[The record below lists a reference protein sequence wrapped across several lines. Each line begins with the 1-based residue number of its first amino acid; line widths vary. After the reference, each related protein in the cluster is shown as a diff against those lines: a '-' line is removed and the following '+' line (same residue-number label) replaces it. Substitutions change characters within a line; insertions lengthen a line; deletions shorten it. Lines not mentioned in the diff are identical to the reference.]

1 MFRFSAIF
9 TMLLFTLISNNTW
22 AHSEHDK
29 ARFVAPQGQDI
40 GQCDNVLRPCK
51 TIAYAVKQ
59 ANKGDRVLVA
69 AGQYDIAATDEL
81 FYLKSALVPI
91 MGGYNRFDHFQSQS
105 PQSNI
110 STLTNIPVEMAGQ
123 LRKQGFT
130 ELSDGKSFKNNKALS
145 HKISQY
151 QQLSKMQQSTLCQE
165 GKADVFSCKN
175 IDLLAHT
182 PLSDFSSRPAQGS
195 DIWGHVDLNNNNEYA
210 IMTTYNGAT
219 IFDVTNPEAPV
230 EVGSIAGVDSSWRD
244 VKVYQY
250 YDQVIEQWKAYAYV
264 TSERSRTG
272 TADYVTII
280 DLNSLPN
287 SVSLVEKN
295 KVVSKAH
302 NIYITNIDYTLNIA
316 LPNTTPSLQLIGATS
331 RGGAFQNYSLSD
343 PATLVASSGNYFGNG
358 YTHDGSSLS
367 IDDQRAINDCNITE
381 GACTVFID
389 FNENELK
396 LWNISDQNNVSKL
409 GEVSYSDVPSSQ
421 QYIHSGWGTEDKQ
434 FILLHD
440 EFDENKGGLNTTVR
454 IFSIEDLNTPVQVGQ
469 WTGETKAIDHNGFVR
484 GNRYYMSNYTRGLT
498 ELDITDPTTP
508 IEVGFFDTFPTNDDA
523 SFNGA
528 WGVYPFLPS
537 GNILIS
543 DINGGLY
550 VLKDNTKSSVN
561 GEIGFTSNIIESE
574 QGVML
579 NLAVQRLNAETN
591 STSTTVSY
599 QVIAGSAKQGED
611 FVVDDGTLTWAAN
624 DNNDKVLN
632 IDIASD
638 LTGKELP
645 ESFFIRLYN
654 PTNSATLAKDSY
666 VTVKIA
672 GVVDNGAG
680 SFVAE
685 NMVMAENQQPLVI
698 DVNRIGST
706 LGEISYSYQLVSNE
720 AELGSDF
727 EENSGVITWQDGE
740 NATKQIT
747 IILINDDLE
756 EQDETFSLVLSSLN
770 ESRLGAY
777 SNVTITIADD
787 DKNNAPTITLD
798 ENFQVNT
805 SQTVSL
811 VAEAADSEND
821 AMTYV
826 WQQTAGDSINLS
838 NETTLIANFV
848 APATAGEL
856 TFEFTATDFRAANAA
871 KSITITVVAPVTPPP
886 VQNSG
891 GGGSGGGSMNFYLL
905 AFLFFGF
912 LQKYAKTKQLTKHS

>member
-1 MFRFSAIF
+1 
-9 TMLLFTLISNNTW
+9 
-22 AHSEHDK
+22 
-29 ARFVAPQGQDI
+29 
-40 GQCDNVLRPCK
+40 
-51 TIAYAVKQ
+51 
-59 ANKGDRVLVA
+59 
-69 AGQYDIAATDEL
+69 
-81 FYLKSALVPI
+81 
-91 MGGYNRFDHFQSQS
+91 
-105 PQSNI
+105 
-110 STLTNIPVEMAGQ
+110 
-123 LRKQGFT
+123 
-130 ELSDGKSFKNNKALS
+130 
-145 HKISQY
+145 
-151 QQLSKMQQSTLCQE
+151 
-165 GKADVFSCKN
+165 
-175 IDLLAHT
+175 
-182 PLSDFSSRPAQGS
+182 
-195 DIWGHVDLNNNNEYA
+195 
-210 IMTTYNGAT
+210 
-219 IFDVTNPEAPV
+219 
-230 EVGSIAGVDSSWRD
+230 
-244 VKVYQY
+244 
-250 YDQVIEQWKAYAYV
+250 
-264 TSERSRTG
+264 
-272 TADYVTII
+272 
-280 DLNSLPN
+280 
-287 SVSLVEKN
+287 
-295 KVVSKAH
+295 
-302 NIYITNIDYTLNIA
+302 
-316 LPNTTPSLQLIGATS
+316 
-331 RGGAFQNYSLSD
+331 
-343 PATLVASSGNYFGNG
+343 
-358 YTHDGSSLS
+358 
-367 IDDQRAINDCNITE
+367 
-381 GACTVFID
+381 
-389 FNENELK
+389 
-396 LWNISDQNNVSKL
+396 
-409 GEVSYSDVPSSQ
+409 
-421 QYIHSGWGTEDKQ
+421 
-434 FILLHD
+434 
-440 EFDENKGGLNTTVR
+440 
-454 IFSIEDLNTPVQVGQ
+454 
-469 WTGETKAIDHNGFVR
+469 
-484 GNRYYMSNYTRGLT
+484 
-498 ELDITDPTTP
+498 
-508 IEVGFFDTFPTNDDA
+508 
-523 SFNGA
+523 NGA

-561 GEIGFTSNIIESE
+561 GEIGFASNIIESE

-599 QVIAGSAKQGED
+599 QVIAGSAKRGED
-611 FVVDDGTLTWAAN
+611 FVIDDGTLTWAAN

-645 ESFFIRLYN
+645 ESFFIRIYN
-654 PTNSATLAKDSY
+654 PTNGATLAKDSY
-666 VTVKIA
+666 VTVKIS

-685 NMVMAENQQPLVI
+685 NMVIAENQQPLVI

-811 VAEAADSEND
+811 IAEAADSEND

-856 TFEFTATDFRAANAA
+856 TFEFTATDFRAANAE

-891 GGGSGGGSMNFYLL
+891 GGGSSGGSMNFYLL